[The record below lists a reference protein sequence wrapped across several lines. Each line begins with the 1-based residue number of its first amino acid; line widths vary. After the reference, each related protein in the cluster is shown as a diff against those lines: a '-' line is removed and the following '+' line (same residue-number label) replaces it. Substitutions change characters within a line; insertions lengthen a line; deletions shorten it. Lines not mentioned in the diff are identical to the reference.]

1 MGPGSAYNYISM
13 NEAVKDS
20 GLEEKDVSNISTGM
34 IMGSGGPS
42 IENVIL
48 AADKTREKSPK
59 GWAFR
64 GTKNNVKHRL
74 CNFSSSFQ
82 N

>member
-20 GLEEKDVSNISTGM
+20 GLDEKDVSNINTGM

-42 IENVIL
+42 IDLLLL
-48 AADKTREKSPK
+48 AADKTREKSKRIPDFV
-59 GWAFR
+59 A
-64 GTKNNVKHRL
+64 KNNVKYCL
-74 CNFSSSFQ
+74 
-82 N
+82 